1 MKRNLMNE
9 ETPNYSQGYAPETWV
24 MLKDDIYAAQQAI
37 RIGLEHVNDEI
48 YIHDNDYVDRK
59 NKKYLEILKNE
70 KLILEQALEGLLKS
84 YSGQ

>member
-48 YIHDNDYVDRK
+48 YIYDNDYVDRK